1 MTISEVCKLYDL
13 SADTL
18 RYYEK
23 IGLLDFVQRNP
34 NGIRNYQDSDLRR
47 IEFIRHMRNAGL
59 SIEVLIRYIE
69 LFHQGNH
76 TIPER
81 KQILIEQRV
90 LLKSKIEDM
99 HKTMDRL
106 DYKID
111 NYENILLKREQ
122 EVFALQD
129 IAE

>member
-99 HKTMDRL
+99 QKTMNRL

>member
-1 MTISEVCKLYDL
+1 MTISEVSNLYDL

-23 IGLLDFVQRNP
+23 IGLLDPVQRNTS
-34 NGIRNYQDSDLRR
+34 GIRNYQESDLRR

-76 TIPER
+76 TIPQR
-81 KQILIEQRV
+81 KQILQEQRN
-90 LLKSKIEDM
+90 LLKDKVKEM
-99 HKTMDRL
+99 QETLDRL
-106 DYKID
+106 DYKIE
-111 NYENILLKREQ
+111 NYDKLLLKHAE
-122 EVFALQD
+122 ELQAIQD
-129 IAE
+129 EAE

>member
-1 MTISEVCKLYDL
+1 MTISEVSKIYDL

-23 IGLLDFVQRNP
+23 IGLLDDVQRNAS
-34 NGIRNYQDSDLRR
+34 GVRNYQESDLRR

-81 KQILIEQRV
+81 KQILQEQRN
-90 LLKSKIEDM
+90 LLNLKIKEM
-99 HKTMDRL
+99 QETLDRL
-106 DYKID
+106 DCKIE
-111 NYENILLKREQ
+111 NYDMILLKHEQ
-122 EVFALQD
+122 ELQAIQD
-129 IAE
+129 EAE

>member
-1 MTISEVCKLYDL
+1 MTISEVSKLYDL

-23 IGLLDFVQRNP
+23 IGLLDYVERNP

-81 KQILIEQRV
+81 KQILVEQRV
-90 LLKSKIEDM
+90 LLKAKIEDM
-99 HKTMDRL
+99 QKTMNRL

>member
-122 EVFALQD
+122 EVFAIQD

>member
-99 HKTMDRL
+99 HKTMNRL

-122 EVFALQD
+122 EVFAIQD

>member
-99 HKTMDRL
+99 QKTMNRL

-122 EVFALQD
+122 EVFAIQD